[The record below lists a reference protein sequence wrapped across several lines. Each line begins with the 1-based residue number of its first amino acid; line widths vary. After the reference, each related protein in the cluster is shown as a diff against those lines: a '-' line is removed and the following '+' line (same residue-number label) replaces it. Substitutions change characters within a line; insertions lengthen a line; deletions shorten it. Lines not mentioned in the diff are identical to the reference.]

1 MFAKLNSPATIDS
14 KTFYAGNIPVR
25 FYVAVMIFVSCIMS
39 YMLRTN
45 LSINILA
52 MVESTGNTDP
62 TNGTALVPEQLFS
75 SQLNATGAPPVLMT
89 TTPAPDVR
97 LISPDSPDH

>member
-62 TNGTALVPEQLFS
+62 TNGTALLPELFF

-97 LISPDSPDH
+97 LISPHSPDH